1 MLIFYLCLSFFI
13 ARKRQSFDYF
23 GSLNYYNNCNK
34 THDIALKSTNSI
46 GYTYKYICHPCFVD
60 KKIFFFCSRSTQ
72 EDSTCSSCRLCPL
85 NPCQIGWNEYPYKH
99 NSLHN

>member
-60 KKIFFFCSRSTQ
+60 KKIFFFVHEARKRIVLVLRV
-72 EDSTCSSCRLCPL
+72 DSAR
-85 NPCQIGWNEYPYKH
+85 
-99 NSLHN
+99 